1 MNFGGTMDITQD
13 CPKQTWT
20 YSHATYDKKIQMPV
34 ANHRR
39 GRDPLEANES
49 LIERKYKSYDYFI

>member
-1 MNFGGTMDITQD
+1 MNFGGTTDVTQD

-34 ANHRR
+34 ANH
-39 GRDPLEANES
+39 
-49 LIERKYKSYDYFI
+49 